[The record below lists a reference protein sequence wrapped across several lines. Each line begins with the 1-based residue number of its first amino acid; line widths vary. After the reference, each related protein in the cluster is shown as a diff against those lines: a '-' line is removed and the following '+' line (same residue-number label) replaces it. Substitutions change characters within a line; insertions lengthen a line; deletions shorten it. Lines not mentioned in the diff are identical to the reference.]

1 MKALV
6 VILLSYS
13 CALIYASGIESAKT
27 CIQKVTKESKCIYKK
42 NSEFKYTQGTL
53 SREVGNRFYGSIRNV
68 NYGFEILNDTFIKPH
83 IDNCENCSED
93 PLTEVENLVLNH
105 VHENDLT
112 SCQAACVVKCVS
124 KEYIDYDKSKFLRSI
139 RTPKQIAI
147 TEKGACGDF
156 ANFSVHLLTLLG
168 LDANIEYGIS
178 KSSSSTAHNWTSVML
193 DEKEYWFE
201 PQHSTCTFFE
211 VE

>member
-6 VILLSYS
+6 LILLSYS
-13 CALIYASGIESAKT
+13 YGSIYASGIESAKT
-27 CIQKVTKESKCIYKK
+27 CIQKITKETKCKYKK
-42 NSEFKYTQGTL
+42 NNEFKYTQGTL
-53 SREVGNRFYGSIRNV
+53 SREVGNRLYGSIRNV
-68 NYGFEILNDTFIKPH
+68 NYGFEILNDTFIRPH

-93 PLTEVENLVLNH
+93 PLTDVENLVLNH

-168 LDANIEYGIS
+168 LDANIEYGLS
-178 KSSSSTAHNWTSVML
+178 KKSSSSHSWTSVMI
-193 DEKEYWFE
+193 DDREYWFE

-211 VE
+211 VD